1 MIHVHAA
8 QAKSTS
14 SAVVETKGT
23 KAFRMALYGDYYRL
37 IMSTITFMAM
47 VDFFVI
53 AASQV
58 VIMFA

>member
-1 MIHVHAA
+1 MILVHAA

-23 KAFRMALYGDYYRL
+23 KVFRMARYGDYYRL

-53 AASQV
+53 EASQ
-58 VIMFA
+58 